1 MKKLLFSVVFI
12 CIAQFSFAQDAA
24 FKGDMKKFMELSGQ
38 MSTFELL
45 TKDIVDNIPDAKKAD
60 FQKELKTSLNGLM
73 DKMADMYMT
82 EFTHA
87 DVKEFIKFYE
97 TPAGKKLSSKTNVL
111 FEKGQ
116 AIGQEWGM
124 GLQGIMMKY
133 ME

>member
-1 MKKLLFSVVFI
+1 MKKILFSLVFI

-24 FKGDMKKFMELSGQ
+24 FKSDMLKFMNLSGQ
-38 MSTFELL
+38 MSTFEML

-60 FQKELKTSLNGLM
+60 FQKELKESLNGLM
-73 DKMADMYMT
+73 NSMADMYMT

-87 DVKEFIKFYE
+87 EVKDFIKFYE
-97 TPAGKKLSSKTNVL
+97 SPAGKKLSAKTNVL

-124 GLQGIMMKY
+124 GLQGVVMKY